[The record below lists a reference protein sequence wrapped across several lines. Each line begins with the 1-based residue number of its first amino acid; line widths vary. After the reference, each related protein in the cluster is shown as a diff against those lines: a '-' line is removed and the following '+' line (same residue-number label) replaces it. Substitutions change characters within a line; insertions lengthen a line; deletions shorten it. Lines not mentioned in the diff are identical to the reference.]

1 MNQIHEGTGWV
12 PKEAYCDQGYR
23 GHRYP
28 GETTIHIAG
37 KNRGQKRLTRAEGK
51 WRRRR
56 SAVEP
61 KISHIKYDNRMDRN
75 YLKGR
80 EGDKI
85 NALLAGSGANLRK
98 LLVAFSSSLFVL
110 VKKWKNLARI
120 YWDSADPLQPR
131 PKLAS

>member
-1 MNQIHEGTGWV
+1 MITAKAAVGMIW
-12 PKEAYCDQGYR
+12 
-23 GHRYP
+23 
-28 GETTIHIAG
+28 
-37 KNRGQKRLTRAEGK
+37 AERK

-61 KISHIKYDNRMDRN
+61 KISHIKYDNRMDRT

-98 LLVAFSSSLFVL
+98 LLVAFSLSLFILTKKIVEF
-110 VKKWKNLARI
+110 VKSLRSVDAQVQLANNF
-120 YWDSADPLQPR
+120 LT
-131 PKLAS
+131 